1 MKILVIEDHDLLR
14 HAIVDMLCDNGHDAE
29 GVFSVE
35 ALDETRNL
43 TTHDIYVV
51 DLNLPGED
59 GLSLASRLRQVRPS
73 AGIVIV
79 SARTELDDR
88 LIGYKTGADNYLTKP
103 VDPDELLAV
112 IESIAQRL
120 DRVSGQRLFQLHVNR
135 LTIEGAQAQSTLSS
149 SEVRLLVGLAQAKD
163 NTLEHI
169 QVASFLNLE
178 PSALNRANLNVR
190 LSQLRKKL
198 QHVGA
203 QEPTIK
209 AVRGHGYKLCI
220 PLEVL

>member
-14 HAIVDMLCDNGHDAE
+14 HAIVDMLRDHGHDAE

-35 ALDETRNL
+35 ALDEASNL

-59 GLSLASRLRQVRPS
+59 GLSLASRLRRLRPN

-79 SARTELDDR
+79 SARSELDDR
-88 LIGYKTGADNYLTKP
+88 LSGYKTGADNYLTKP

-112 IESIAQRL
+112 IESITQRL
-120 DRVSGQRLFQLHVNR
+120 ERVNGQRLFQLHVSR
-135 LTIEGAQAQSTLSS
+135 LTVEGAQAQSSLSS
-149 SEVRLLVGLAQAKD
+149 SEVKLLVGLAQSKD
-163 NTLEHI
+163 NTLDHF

-178 PSALNRANLNVR
+178 PTAVNRANLNVR

-203 QEPTIK
+203 EEPTIK